1 MHVCVGGGVGCASV
15 RGEGRGCMCWGVG
28 CMCGGVGV
36 YVCKSRGRMCVGD
49 RGCMFAWVGMGAC
62 VGG

>member
-1 MHVCVGGGVGCASV
+1 MHVLGGRVHV
-15 RGEGRGCMCWGVG
+15 W
-28 CMCGGVGV
+28 GVGV

-49 RGCMFAWVGMGAC
+49 RGCMCAWVGMGAC